1 MEDEQFLRDILQ
13 RLARIEE
20 NTKGLDMA
28 SRKADEAHVLS
39 KQNEREIEEM
49 KNNQTWLKRSV
60 LILFIGYVV
69 KLLFP
74 FI

>member
-1 MEDEQFLRDILQ
+1 MEDEILLRNIVE

-20 NTKGLDMA
+20 NTKGLDNV
-28 SRKADEAHVLS
+28 SSKANDAMVLS
-39 KQNEREIEEM
+39 EQNKAEIQEM